1 MSTWVWI
8 VIAIVAIVLI
18 AALVFGRRVREKR
31 LVQRREKAQE
41 LRQEADQ
48 RTQRAK
54 EREAIAQ
61 EHIEQ
66 ARSER
71 GEAAKVGARADR
83 VDPDSDN

>member
-31 LVQRREKAQE
+31 LVQRREKAHE

-48 RTQRAK
+48 RTQRAE

-61 EHIEQ
+61 EHMIPHVPYDPED
-66 ARSER
+66 
-71 GEAAKVGARADR
+71 AAE
-83 VDPDSDN
+83 S